1 MKNTYQQ
8 PTIKVITISLG
19 RQMLAGSY
27 RLYVDKNEI
36 IEENLSRDRIRFE
49 EDFDD
54 FDDYDAIYP

>member
-19 RQMLAGSY
+19 RQMLTGSY

>member
-27 RLYVDKNEI
+27 ILNVDKNEI
-36 IEENLSRDRIRFE
+36 IEENLSRDIIRFE